1 MVLPRT
7 KKPNCTEHTI
17 EINNLKKDMETRE
30 RHEIKLTKTIEN
42 LEIIIDKLN
51 DNYFQVNSSL
61 AHLKDLPDRLRKI
74 EDKSIVYDL
83 IKVGVGIVMYVLI
96 SNYTSNINYVKENKI
111 EITK

>member
-1 MVLPRT
+1 MALPRT
-7 KKPNCTEHTI
+7 EKPNCTEHTI

-61 AHLKDLPDRLRKI
+61 AHLKDLPDRLRKL

-83 IKVGVGIVMYVLI
+83 IKIGIGIVMYVLI
-96 SNYTSNINYVKENKI
+96 TNYTSNINYVKENKI

>member
-1 MVLPRT
+1 MAIQRT
-7 KKPNCTEHTI
+7 EKTNHTEHTI

-30 RHEIKLTKTIEN
+30 RHEVRLTKTIEN
-42 LEIIIDKLN
+42 LEVIIDKLN

-61 AHLKDLPDRLRKI
+61 SHLKDLPDRLRKL

-83 IKVGVGIVMYVLI
+83 IKVGIGIAIYVII
-96 SNYTSNINYVKENKI
+96 SNYASNVNYVKENKI

>member
-1 MVLPRT
+1 MALPRT
-7 KKPNCTEHTI
+7 EKPNCTEHTI

>member
-1 MVLPRT
+1 MALPRT
-7 KKPNCTEHTI
+7 EKPNCTEHTI

-30 RHEIKLTKTIEN
+30 RHEVKLTKTIEN

-61 AHLKDLPDRLRKI
+61 AHLKDLPERLRKL

-83 IKVGVGIVMYVLI
+83 IKVGIGIVMYVLI
-96 SNYTSNINYVKENKI
+96 TNYASNINYVKENKI